1 MRKLFKGGNYSRAE
15 TIRGNTVSG
24 FKGYRFSLLAAM
36 VAVCK
41 EIESFQKNLKSQE
54 ILDKWESW
62 IIWKLDR
69 AELGLAQKARIL
81 VDIKANLY
89 RKK

>member
-1 MRKLFKGGNYSRAE
+1 MFVHIVVSNSTFKRPL
-15 TIRGNTVSG
+15 SG

-54 ILDKWESW
+54 IPDMYMG
-62 IIWKLDR
+62 KLDR
-69 AELGLAQKARIL
+69 AALGLACTEGVARIL

-89 RKK
+89 GKNG